1 MRKSIEKHE
10 LLKIHNFLR
19 STIYEFKEMNI
30 RSNELLITLPNWLKH
45 ILRSYP
51 MQYAVPSDLE
61 PVQLYE
67 INKYFD
73 IEVQPH
79 YKDEVVVFFQNYHLG
94 NEKFSPRIY
103 EIKTQEE

>member
-1 MRKSIEKHE
+1 MRKTIEKHE
-10 LLKIHNFLR
+10 LLKIYNFLC
-19 STIYEFKEMNI
+19 SAIYEFKEMNI
-30 RSNELLITLPNWLKH
+30 RSNELLITMPNWLKH

-73 IEVQPH
+73 IELQLH
-79 YKDEVVVFFQNYHLG
+79 YKDEVVVFFKDYHVNPERLQ
-94 NEKFSPRIY
+94 PMIY
-103 EIKTQEE
+103 EIKFQ